1 MKKGLLTSLIIALVV
16 SFGLISCEKEY
27 RERICETPSQVEY
40 GSDSNVVNVRVI
52 NLTGY
57 PLCNF
62 TVLYRTD
69 IDRPYNYGT
78 LDKDETTPFTRIEF
92 VKAFPVVDFDLG
104 TGHFTLADPLM
115 DLKYPYASLKLLP
128 PGSYN
133 MYVSMDGPLDS
144 LRVNAN
150 VFLDPEILAK

>member
-1 MKKGLLTSLIIALVV
+1 MKKGLLTSLFIALVV
-16 SFGLISCEKEY
+16 SFGLVSCAKEY
-27 RERICETPSQVEY
+27 QDRICETPSQVEY
-40 GSDSNVVNVRVI
+40 GFDSNVVNVRVI

-78 LDKDETTPFTRIEF
+78 LEKDDTTPFAKIEF
-92 VKAFPVVDFDLG
+92 VKSFPIVDFDLG
-104 TGHFTLADPLM
+104 TGHFTIADSLM
-115 DLKYPYASLKLLP
+115 DIKLPYESSKILQ
-128 PGSYN
+128 PGFYN

-144 LRVNAN
+144 LRVIAN
-150 VFLDPEILAK
+150 VFPDPELMAP

>member
-1 MKKGLLTSLIIALVV
+1 MKKGLLASLIIAIVV
-16 SFGLISCEKEY
+16 SFGLTSCEKEY
-27 RERICETPSQVEY
+27 RERICETPSLVEY
-40 GSDSNVVNVRVI
+40 GFDSNMVNIRVI

-62 TVLYRTD
+62 NVLYRTD

-78 LDKDETTPFTRIEF
+78 LHKEETTPFTRIEF
-92 VKAFPVVDFDLG
+92 VKAFPIVEFDLG
-104 TGHFTLADPLM
+104 TGHFTIADTLM
-115 DLKYPYASLKLLP
+115 DIKYPYESLRILQ
-128 PGSYN
+128 PGFYN

>member
-1 MKKGLLTSLIIALVV
+1 MKKGLLTSLFIALVAT
-16 SFGLISCEKEY
+16 FGFISCKKEY
-27 RERICETPSQVEY
+27 QTRVCETPSQVEY

-69 IDRPYNYGT
+69 IDRPYLYGT
-78 LDKDETTPFTRIEF
+78 LHKDETTPFTRIEF
-92 VKAFPVVDFDLG
+92 VKAFPIVEFDLG
-104 TGHFTLADPLM
+104 LGHFTIADTLM
-115 DLKYPYASLKLLP
+115 DIKYPYESFKYLD
-128 PGSYN
+128 PGYYN

-150 VFLDPEILAK
+150 VFLDPELLAK